1 MKIWILVIDHKYGT
15 DTYAFSTEEKARE
28 HLDGYIFEWWLTD
41 GPEGVDPSKLTPSE
55 RIEQYFEDHPD
66 NEWYVLRETNLDGE
80 TE

>member
-1 MKIWILVIDHKYGT
+1 MKIWVLVIDHKYGT

-28 HLDGYIFEWWLTD
+28 HLDGYIFEWWDVVDIDPATLTH
-41 GPEGVDPSKLTPSE
+41 EE
-55 RIEQYFEDHPD
+55 RIERYFYDHPD